1 MMNKT
6 SPSADFD
13 PDFVY
18 ETNTTVEDLAE
29 RLKSSGPV
37 LILTHAK
44 PDGDALGTSLAL
56 HRGLGQLG
64 VSSTVLLAG
73 PIDANLLTLVGEGD
87 RVHRLE
93 EEGLPDEEPG
103 LVAVVDTGAWTQ
115 VEPFAEWL
123 RIRHG
128 KVVGIDH
135 HAGGDEVASER
146 VVDVT
151 CAAATQVLVPILDA
165 MGVDIAADGIADP
178 LFAGMATD
186 TGWFRFSSAGP
197 AVSRLAARL
206 LEAGAD
212 KDALYARIEQNSSLR
227 RVAMQGRALS
237 SLELLHDGQIALM
250 RLGPEDF
257 VDTGA
262 RPENLAG
269 IVNMPME
276 IGSVRASMLLVE
288 FEAGATKISFRS
300 KPALDDQL
308 MVDVNQLAGRF
319 GGGGHVHAAGARLEK
334 PSAEAGEDLQREID
348 AFLAE

>member
-123 RIRHG
+123 RIRHA

-186 TGWFRFSSAGP
+186 TVYLRPPGRWFHSAS
-197 AVSRLAARL
+197 VAAPSV
-206 LEAGAD
+206 
-212 KDALYARIEQNSSLR
+212 AL
-227 RVAMQGRALS
+227 
-237 SLELLHDGQIALM
+237 
-250 RLGPEDF
+250 
-257 VDTGA
+257 
-262 RPENLAG
+262 
-269 IVNMPME
+269 
-276 IGSVRASMLLVE
+276 
-288 FEAGATKISFRS
+288 
-300 KPALDDQL
+300 
-308 MVDVNQLAGRF
+308 
-319 GGGGHVHAAGARLEK
+319 
-334 PSAEAGEDLQREID
+334 
-348 AFLAE
+348 